1 MYNNA
6 VDVHVITTFNE
17 IRYSGLH
24 ALSIDS
30 LADSVC
36 VLLL

>member
-17 IRYSGLH
+17 IRGHILETS
-24 ALSIDS
+24 
-30 LADSVC
+30 
-36 VLLL
+36 